1 MINISSAR
9 RIRMSNHVMAI
20 VNFKRPSTSVSWWAD
35 PAENASI
42 QPHITTTYFDSGKAL
57 ERTTVLSEDQL
68 NLTIRTLWTSNELRN
83 AYTKDPIVR
92 NVNLKNKKYFNEVG
106 IESTWENIEYVDN
119 TDTEIRRWSGTLN
132 DTRHLDELT
141 T

>member
-1 MINISSAR
+1 
-9 RIRMSNHVMAI
+9 MSNHVVAI
-20 VNFKRPSTSVSWWAD
+20 VTLKRPSTSVSWWAD
-35 PAENASI
+35 PAENESI
-42 QPHITTTYFDSGKAL
+42 QPHIKATYFDLGQAL

-92 NVNLKNKKYFNEVG
+92 SVNLKNKKYFNEVG

-119 TDTEIRRWSGTLN
+119 TETELRRWSGTHN